1 MSRETKPLDN
11 IIISYY
17 NYRRRGNKYVFIKLG
32 REKTLKILKAF
43 IQNLGTLYQIVAIA
57 GKSPL
62 NKLPKIRPIVIANAV
77 VHK

>member
-32 REKTLKILKAF
+32 REKTLSTDTLVKGLTTAVTAF
-43 IQNLGTLYQIVAIA
+43 KEG
-57 GKSPL
+57 
-62 NKLPKIRPIVIANAV
+62 
-77 VHK
+77 